1 MATVAAKDIIQI
13 KPLKIE
19 KLKIRIVGDS
29 PLIVHAWSEK
39 AKKEML
45 GAQQGE
51 KTPKGKKPYRLPF
64 DEYARS
70 LYWLT
75 PMPTVEWKDPLTNK
89 VREIVT
95 EELFEEAINNGARFG
110 FPANAFK
117 MCANSA
123 AVRGK
128 YVPDKMGLRAAYFI
142 NAKNGGELVEI
153 EGSIPLWREDMV
165 KLQGSTADLRYRG
178 AFPDWHCDMILEYNA
193 NGSIPKS
200 DIINYLNY
208 GGYGVGIGEWRPERD
223 GQFGRF
229 HVEILQ

>member
-1 MATVAAKDIIQI
+1 MANAVKDIIQI

-19 KLKIRIVGDS
+19 KINIRIIGDT
-29 PLIVHAWSEK
+29 PLITHAWSEK

-45 GAQQGE
+45 NTQQGV

-64 DEYARS
+64 DEFARS

-75 PMPTVEWKDPLTNK
+75 PMPTIEWKDPITNE

-95 EELFEEAINNGARFG
+95 EELFEKALNDGARFG

-123 AVRGK
+123 AYRGS
-128 YVPDKMGLRAAYFI
+128 YVTDQMRLRAVYFI
-142 NAKNGGELVEI
+142 NPKNGGEYVEVK
-153 EGSIPLWREDMV
+153 GDMPLWREDMV
-165 KLQGSTADLRYRG
+165 KLNGSTADLRYRG
-178 AFPDWHCDMILEYNA
+178 AFHNWHCDLVLEYNA
-193 NGSIPKS
+193 NGGIPKS

-208 GGYGVGIGEWRPERD
+208 GGYGVGVGEWRPEKD

-229 HVEILQ
+229 HVDVLS